1 MVVTLSGYGIVDIAD
16 SQAFHSAL
24 PNKWYF
30 LDGVDNLCKR
40 YI

>member
-1 MVVTLSGYGIVDIAD
+1 MVVTLSGYGIDKAD
-16 SQAFHSAL
+16 SRAFHSAL